1 MLRLLELELKVEK
14 KGDESVGPRKHVT
27 IMHGNLRL
35 RLSLGYQ
42 LGGGREKFRGGRKA
56 RTTKTSEV
64 VEITPTCIC

>member
-35 RLSLGYQ
+35 RVSLG
-42 LGGGREKFRGGRKA
+42 
-56 RTTKTSEV
+56 
-64 VEITPTCIC
+64 

>member
-35 RLSLGYQ
+35 RVLSRL
-42 LGGGREKFRGGRKA
+42 
-56 RTTKTSEV
+56 T
-64 VEITPTCIC
+64 